1 MRKHKVYGTM
11 DWTLK
16 KIRKDAAM
24 SIQPNDKYVYV
35 LLTKFSD
42 RASKAIRGLT
52 RSSYT
57 HASIGIDEKYEEFY
71 SIVTKGFRREQFH
84 RFSKE
89 RRLETPCRLYK
100 IPQDHHSRG
109 RSDDLLR
116 AGPSEREVRMRRDL

>member
-1 MRKHKVYGTM
+1 MSKH
-11 DWTLK
+11 
-16 KIRKDAAM
+16 
-24 SIQPNDKYVYV
+24 PNDKCVYV

-57 HASIGIDEKYEEFY
+57 HASIGIDENFEEFY

-89 RRLETPCRLYK
+89 RRQETACRLYK
-100 IPQDHHSRG
+100 IHV
-109 RSDDLLR
+109 SDEVYEEICNNLKR
-116 AGPSEREVRMRRDL
+116 HEAKSE